1 MSRKPIIQRYIN
13 SNLITFKA
21 RLFNLFNL
29 SDITKYNYLIFELKN
44 IEIFENLNL
53 YSSCNYKK
61 NVLILVYRVSIN
73 INDYT

>member
-1 MSRKPIIQRYIN
+1 MSRQPIKRYIN

-29 SDITKYNYLIFELKN
+29 SDTTTYNYLIFELKN
-44 IEIFENLNL
+44 IEIFKNSNLHP
-53 YSSCNYKK
+53 SCNYVKH
-61 NVLILVYRVSIN
+61 VLILVYIVSIN